1 MSVKNKAFFLVGNYG
16 CGKSSIIKE
25 TVTRQESI
33 FLEIRPN
40 LWVVGTQINGA
51 DSLSQFA
58 KENVLKTIIENKDKN
73 VIIAGNYYC
82 QIKDIEILS
91 KHFSVVLVYLKTTF
105 ENNAKRIAERGK
117 LINVDTFNNK
127 LKNHISMISKTN
139 GLRKLYIIDN
149 NQELKQTKQEF
160 FNITENEINRIS

>member
-1 MSVKNKAFFLVGNYG
+1 M
-16 CGKSSIIKE
+16 II
-25 TVTRQESI
+25 Q
-33 FLEIRPN
+33 
-40 LWVVGTQINGA
+40 
-51 DSLSQFA
+51 
-58 KENVLKTIIENKDKN
+58 NKDKN

-82 QIKDIEILS
+82 QIKDIEILN

-149 NQELKQTKQEF
+149 NQPLKQTKHEF
-160 FNITENEINRIS
+160 FNIIENEIN

>member
-1 MSVKNKAFFLVGNYG
+1 MSTKNKAFFLVGNYG

-40 LWVVGTQINGA
+40 VWVVGTQINGA

-73 VIIAGNYYC
+73 VIIAV
-82 QIKDIEILS
+82 
-91 KHFSVVLVYLKTTF
+91 HFV
-105 ENNAKRIAERGK
+105 
-117 LINVDTFNNK
+117 
-127 LKNHISMISKTN
+127 
-139 GLRKLYIIDN
+139 
-149 NQELKQTKQEF
+149 
-160 FNITENEINRIS
+160 

>member
-1 MSVKNKAFFLVGNYG
+1 MSSKNKAFFLVGNYG
-16 CGKSSIIKE
+16 CGKSSIINENITRKE
-25 TVTRQESI
+25 NI
-33 FLEIRPN
+33 FLEIRHN
-40 LWVVGTQINGA
+40 VWVVGTQINGA

-58 KENVLKTIIENKDKN
+58 KESVLKTIIENKTKN

-91 KHFSVVLVYLKTTF
+91 KHFNVVLVYLKTTF

-117 LINVDTFNNK
+117 LINVDTFNSK
-127 LKNHISMISKTN
+127 LKGHISMINKTN

-149 NQELKQTKQEF
+149 NQELNQTKQEF
-160 FNITENEINRIS
+160 FNIVENEINRIS